1 MSEALQRAIRQLLRP
16 LVKAMIDG
24 GITFPVLAN
33 FLRELYVE
41 VAKSDYGIGGKPPTS
56 SRISLLT
63 GVHRKEIRRLMGQM
77 PSVDAPPEKISLS
90 AKVIAVWCSKPEY
103 LDRKGRPL
111 PLPRAAAPGE
121 VSLEQLVSS
130 VSVDVR
136 PRTLLEE
143 WLRSGIAELSDDKV
157 SLVQTALIPDH
168 GFAEKTYYFGRNLR
182 DHIAS
187 GAHNL
192 AGAAPVFFDRAV
204 YYDRIEPE
212 SIEEL
217 RLLCAERGEELL
229 LEINRRTR
237 QLAERDRAA
246 GEPKGRMTFGA
257 YFFAEDA
264 AESPPVDAEFQQ
276 KK

>member
-16 LVKAMIDG
+16 LVKAMIEG
-24 GITFPVLAN
+24 GITFPAVAN
-33 FLRELYVE
+33 FLREIYVE
-41 VAKSDYGIGGKPPTS
+41 VAKSDYGIDGKPPTS
-56 SRISLLT
+56 SRIALLT
-63 GVHRKEIRRLMGQM
+63 GIHHKEIRRLMGQVR
-77 PSVDAPPEKISLS
+77 PAEAPHEKISLS

-103 LDRKGRPL
+103 LDPQGRPRS
-111 PLPRAAAPGE
+111 LPRTALPGE
-121 VSLEQLVSS
+121 ASLEQLVTS

-143 WLRSGIAELSDDKV
+143 WLRSGIVELGDDHV
-157 SLVQTALIPDH
+157 RLVQTVLIPDG
-168 GFAEKTYYFGRNLR
+168 GFEEKAYYFGRNLR

-192 AGAAPVFFDRAV
+192 SGSAPVFFDRAV

-212 SIEEL
+212 LIEEL
-217 RLLCAERGEELL
+217 RRLCAQRGEELL

-237 QLAERDRAA
+237 MLAERDRAA

-257 YFFAEDA
+257 YFYAEEDA
-264 AESPPVDAEFQQ
+264 ETTPVNIER
-276 KK
+276 